1 MRLSP
6 RIVTPAAEAAWPVSF
21 DEVKKFCDID
31 HSDDDPDVRAMV
43 QTAID
48 WLQPPMGC
56 LRVSIAR
63 QTLRVDLPCW
73 PAKSITLPAGP
84 VASIGSVTYFD
95 QDNAEQTLSP
105 GAYFADDDVLIFTD
119 AFTAPSLYER
129 PSAVR
134 ITYDAGYGEGV
145 QACPNQIKLAIKQAV
160 RHWYDNRVV
169 VQSVGALS
177 MMALGV
183 DDLIAGFRV
192 R

>member
-6 RIVTPAAEAAWPVSF
+6 RIVTPAVEAAWPVSF
-21 DEVKKFCDID
+21 DEAKKSCDID
-31 HSDDDPDVRAMV
+31 HADDDEELRAMV

-63 QTLRVDLPCW
+63 QTLRLDLPCW
-73 PAKSITLPAGP
+73 PVKSLTLPAGP
-84 VASIGSVTYFD
+84 VVTIGSVKYFD
-95 QDNAEQTLSP
+95 QDNAEQTLSSSY
-105 GAYFADDDVLIFTD
+105 YFADEDTLLFTD
-119 AFTAPSLYER
+119 TFAAPSIYDR
-129 PSAVR
+129 PGAVR
-134 ITYDAGYGEGV
+134 ITYDAGYGEGG

-160 RHWYDNRVV
+160 RHWYDNRGV